1 MYINS
6 RHIYRRHL
14 QGVYNPADCCIGSED
29 KKNHHCEACSELFN
43 FFSSAL
49 IIKTW
54 HLVTSKVIK
63 TVILLHKLSEEKKT
77 NLFLTFNICS
87 YFTAGSVSFWMGNRS
102 ICDVGIVLYRQG
114 DHVVPNAVKIIS
126 RLLHSVIH
134 HWKSCAYV
142 SPVIFDGYAC
152 GFLTQWIQGP

>member
-1 MYINS
+1 MYHLQYSGLDIYIYTQLRVYEPMYINS

-14 QGVYNPADCCIGSED
+14 QGVYNLADCCIGSED

-87 YFTAGSVSFWMGNRS
+87 YFTAWDRLAFEWGTVQFVTWA
-102 ICDVGIVLYRQG
+102 LYCIGREITSSQM
-114 DHVVPNAVKIIS
+114 
-126 RLLHSVIH
+126 
-134 HWKSCAYV
+134 
-142 SPVIFDGYAC
+142 
-152 GFLTQWIQGP
+152 Q